1 MSKPRIN
8 VMRNVMY
15 QMVELIKRLCANC
28 TDQTAVAQGK
38 ELTRQAEE
46 LLSDRSGL

>member
-8 VMRNVMY
+8 VMRNVMM
-15 QMVELIKRLCANC
+15 QMVELIRKLSASC
-28 TDQTAVAQGK
+28 TDSTAVGQSK
-38 ELTRQAEE
+38 ELVRQAEE